1 MAEDKALEEA
11 RSAVNNLIPNQRTSK
26 SRALEGNCYRSASS
40 LMVVGRALNMVEDNE
55 DAPPRDSIVR
65 DSTARSMLDDVRRY
79 WSTPFT
85 SRSGVGGYRYNSS
98 SFWRVIKRIL
108 AALLPCT
115 ADADNW
121 PEYLVWSNLYK
132 LSPSTGGNPPAKM
145 RRAQLEACIELLNLE
160 IDQYTPRRLL
170 LITGLEWAE
179 PFLERLEPRPAQP
192 SLIGDVVEYAGW
204 LNDGGVE
211 LVVTRRP
218 EAYNESKFTES
229 VVTAFHQLDRQRPAV
244 QWQRENPAC
253 AELTRSR

>member
-1 MAEDKALEEA
+1 MRSKTAFSMALEEA
-11 RSAVNNLIPNQRTSK
+11 HSAVNNLIPNQRTSK

-40 LMVVGRALNMVEDNE
+40 LMLVGRALNMVEDNE
-55 DAPPRDSIVR
+55 DAPPRDSIER
-65 DSTARSMLDDVRRY
+65 DSTVRSMLDDVRRY

-108 AALLPCT
+108 AAL
-115 ADADNW
+115 
-121 PEYLVWSNLYK
+121 
-132 LSPSTGGNPPAKM
+132 NPPAKM
-145 RRAQLEACIELLNLE
+145 RRAQLEACIELLSLE